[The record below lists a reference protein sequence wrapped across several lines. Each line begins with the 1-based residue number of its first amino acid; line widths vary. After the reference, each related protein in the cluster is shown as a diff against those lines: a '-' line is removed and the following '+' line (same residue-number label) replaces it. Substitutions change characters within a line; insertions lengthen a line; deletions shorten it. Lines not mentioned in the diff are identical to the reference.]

1 MAISGVEFPNHER
14 QVFMTCEKEL
24 ARVDE
29 LQRQHKDAQDGCSS
43 GIHGQCALAER
54 LEVQLR
60 QAKADLQR
68 CLHPQAPSP
77 PPLTTD
83 VRLDQ
88 GDGTFL
94 ELEARVVKA
103 IASDFMLDLPSRRK
117 GGGPHRR
124 ALVHDQSDGLTIN
137 FNGDYP
143 GGVTVT
149 GNLVVTGEL
158 VLAGVALSAVIG
170 QLQSALIDI
179 NRTDVRL
186 STLERTVDSLVTLA
200 GASVIPAWQ
209 NKSEVEQG
217 GLTAPSATELG
228 LVIQFEFDRL
238 VPNFNHED
246 VISVAPPPGS
256 AVLRGSTVVVTLNL
270 QG

>member
-1 MAISGVEFPNHER
+1 M
-14 QVFMTCEKEL
+14 
-24 ARVDE
+24 
-29 LQRQHKDAQDGCSS
+29 
-43 GIHGQCALAER
+43 
-54 LEVQLR
+54 
-60 QAKADLQR
+60 
-68 CLHPQAPSP
+68 
-77 PPLTTD
+77 TTD

-88 GDGTFL
+88 ADGTFL

-124 ALVHDQSDGLTIN
+124 ALVHDQNDGLTVN

-143 GGVTVT
+143 GGVTVV

-158 VLAGVALSAVIG
+158 VLAGVALSAAIDK
-170 QLQSALIDI
+170 LQSALINI
-179 NRTDVRL
+179 NSVDVRL
-186 STLERTVDSLVTLA
+186 TTLEQTVSSLVTLA
-200 GASVIPAWQ
+200 GASVIPTWQ

-217 GLTAPSATELG
+217 GLIAPSATELG
-228 LVIQFEFDRL
+228 LIIQFQFDRL

-246 VISVAPPPGS
+246 VISIIPRPGS
-256 AVLRGSTVVVTLNL
+256 AVLRGSTVVVTINL